1 MMKSIVWDFDD
12 TIANSYPGIVSA
24 TQRSLRENF
33 DISLSKDTIFKE
45 AKKTSVR
52 KFVTELLKDED
63 DVEQAVKVFYATYFR
78 YEKEY
83 HDKITLI
90 PHALDILDYCQ
101 AKGYEQFIVTHRD
114 ESIHDLADS
123 LEIKR
128 YFKDVISVAEDHKR
142 KPDPEMLDYLIDK
155 YDLDKA
161 DLWVIGDRQIDLDFG
176 HSVGAQTILLN
187 SDKVDFPVEH
197 QVSDLLDI
205 EKII

>member
-33 DISLSKDTIFKE
+33 NISLSKDTIFKE

-52 KFVTELLKDED
+52 KFVTDLLDDQED
-63 DVEQAVKVFYATYFR
+63 TQQAVKIFYVTYFR

-90 PHALDILDYCQ
+90 PHAKDVLDYYYKTN
-101 AKGYEQFIVTHRD
+101 AMQFIVTHRD
-114 ESIHDLADS
+114 QSIYDLAKT
-123 LEIKR
+123 LGIEH
-128 YFKDVISVAEDHKR
+128 YFKEVVSVADGFKR
-142 KPDPEMLDYLIDK
+142 KPDPDMLNYLINK
-155 YDLDKA
+155 YNLPKDE
-161 DLWVIGDRQIDLDFG
+161 LWAIGDRQIDLDFG
-176 HSVGAQTILLN
+176 HSVGANTILFN
-187 SDKVDFPVEH
+187 AEKVDFPVEH